1 VAMLGSAVRYAAL
14 AGALAALSLLAV
26 GCGSSK
32 APSVA
37 SVGAT
42 TTASTAGGSRTTAVS
57 NAAGSSAPQSQTQLQ
72 QSALAYARCM
82 RANGV
87 PNFPDPSAGGGFTFQ
102 AGSGIDRSSPAF
114 EAAQAKCLKLLP
126 NGGPLS
132 GGSTTH
138 PDPGALAQMVKI
150 AACMRRHGV
159 PDFPEPS
166 TKMPSSPPGNGV
178 VSDID
183 GVILVFPS
191 SEDMQTATF
200 VRAAAACSF
209 PLHNH

>member
-1 VAMLGSAVRYAAL
+1 M
-14 AGALAALSLLAV
+14 AGAAAALSLLAA
-26 GCGSSK
+26 GCGGSK

-37 SVGAT
+37 SVGST
-42 TTASTAGGSRTTAVS
+42 TTGGTAAGSTTTGVA
-57 NAAGSSAPQSQTQLQ
+57 NAAGSGTPQSQTQLQ

-87 PNFPDPSAGGGFTFQ
+87 PNFPDPSAGGSFTFQ

-114 EAAQAKCLKLLP
+114 ETAQARCRKLLP

-159 PDFPEPS
+159 PDFPEPT
-166 TKMPSSPPGNGV
+166 TKVPSSPPANGM

-191 SEDMQTATF
+191 SEGMQTATF
-200 VRAAAACSF
+200 VRAAAACRF